1 MYHKSVQTE
10 PEVSDSSTST
20 DDLDLEPVPF
30 SIEQIKTMI
39 MMLPFTQDLHHSFIS
54 QLVLTF

>member
-10 PEVSDSSTST
+10 PEVSDASTST

-54 QLVLTF
+54 